1 MIVVRF
7 PVNPVSVPNGTYTLE
22 DNPQD
27 LILQGHRRSL
37 ADWLAICCKTLDEHR
52 RLVATGLSVRQALV
66 SGLPFSPVP
75 HRKDT
80 EMLFASVPPF
90 TPDSLP
96 GLDVRVN
103 RLVAHMYLYCD
114 MPEDLRV
121 PWARRLLTQC
131 YVCWRKRVVWHPCA
145 EDWYPHVK
153 VLSLDSKE
161 NRDISAWRHLLPVYL
176 DGDWVDGFYPTA
188 RLEKFYEHKIT
199 HHMHYVTWHDRISG
213 LKLPESEIVS
223 VEAMAKAV
231 SSHKFTMY
239 RSWNRA
245 GVLLGDGQPKTYKTW
260 CELAKKVDAGNA
272 LLKAKRKALRKGNI
286 GR

>member
-7 PVNPVSVPNGTYTLE
+7 PVDPISVPNGTYTHEGNIE
-22 DNPQD
+22 D
-27 LILQGHRRSL
+27 IVLQGHRRSL
-37 ADWLAICCKTLDEHR
+37 ADWLAICGKTLAEHQ
-52 RLVATGLSVRQALV
+52 RLVSTGLSVRQALV

-75 HRKDT
+75 HRRDT
-80 EMLFASVPPF
+80 ELLFASVPPF

-96 GLDVRVN
+96 ELDVRVN

-121 PWARRLLTQC
+121 HWARRLLTQC
-131 YVCWRKRVVWHPCA
+131 YVYWRKRVVWHPCA

-176 DGDWVDGFYPTA
+176 DGDWVGGFYPTA
-188 RLEKFYEHKIT
+188 RLEKFFTPRIT
-199 HHMHYVTWHDRISG
+199 KQIDRHTWLERISS
-213 LKLPESEIVS
+213 LNIPPDEIVS

-231 SSHKFTMY
+231 SSHKFTLY
-239 RSWNRA
+239 RSWLGA
-245 GVLLGDGQPKTYKTW
+245 GVRLGDGKPKTYKTW
-260 CELAKKVDAGNA
+260 CELAKRADAA
-272 LLKAKRKALRKGNI
+272 IAAAKAKRKLARKGNI
-286 GR
+286 GK